1 MTFDQI
7 LQQLVDTTAGTY
19 GPFEWSAAYFRQT
32 FEIFMTSSLGRFSP
46 EIILCITIVS
56 LLKLRLFNCDRWIPP
71 YATALVGSIV
81 AVGLA
86 LYQFQ
91 TLRMS
96 AEPVVAEFFTGLMIY
111 DQFTVYF
118 RLLLL
123 IFLVLVVALTVVSGI
138 PDRDDGPDF
147 YTLLFGAAVGMMMMA
162 GANHLLILFLSIEMA
177 SVPSYAMVG
186 FLKGRR
192 PSSEASLKYVVYGA
206 GSAGVMLYGLSL
218 LTGLLGTAT
227 LISVDG
233 STPDLASRLGL
244 VLAGNT
250 AGTAAS
256 LVSNPGL
263 TILLA
268 ILMVFVGL
276 AFKLS
281 IVPFHFWCPDAFEG
295 AAAEVGGFLSVAS
308 KAGAF
313 ALLVRFCI
321 ALTGNPDPSLA
332 GLNLSLGIGLGVA
345 AAVTATFGNLAAYS
359 QKNMKRL
366 LAYST
371 IAHAGYMLMAV
382 SALVIIRG
390 ANPSGV
396 PGLTSA
402 GLDAEARRCLEALLY
417 YLAVY
422 LFMNLGAFAIVALI
436 RNQIFSEE
444 IEDYRGLAGEAPVL
458 CVCMLICLFSLVG
471 LPPLGGFWAKLEI
484 FASLFQAGRVHWF
497 MWVVLGIAAVN
508 TVFSLFYYMRVL
520 KSMFLTERPVGA
532 RSALVPFRSA
542 PGLYVVMVSVP
553 VLLLGVLAGPLS
565 QTANNVAR
573 ILLR

>member
-1 MTFDQI
+1 MSVNEIIEHALKGEILPRSVQI
-7 LQQLVDTTAGTY
+7 F
-19 GPFEWSAAYFRQT
+19 GPEIALCLTILALLFVRM
-32 FEIFMTSSLGRFSP
+32 FEIHRRLPTNLVALLGALIAFLGVFSQFMYVKGGSEIPAMMALFQAWGLTP
-46 EIILCITIVS
+46 EGVGEVG
-56 LLKLRLFNCDRWIPP
+56 P
-71 YATALVGSIV
+71 Y
-81 AVGLA
+81 
-86 LYQFQ
+86 
-91 TLRMS
+91 
-96 AEPVVAEFFTGLMIY
+96 FTGLLVH
-111 DQFTVYF
+111 DQFSVFF
-118 RLLLL
+118 RLGLCL
-123 IFLVLVVALTVVSGI
+123 FLVLMIALTVLSGI
-138 PDRDDGPDF
+138 PDSEDGQDF
-147 YTLLFGAAVGMMMMA
+147 YTLLIGSSVGMMLA
-162 GANHLLILFLSIEMA
+162 CGANHLLTLFLAVEMM
-177 SVPSYAMVG
+177 SVPSYAMVA
-186 FLKGRR
+186 FQKGRR
-192 PSSEASLKYVVYGA
+192 QASEAALKYVIYGA
-206 GSAGVMLYGLSL
+206 GAAGVMLYGLSL
-218 LTGLLGTAT
+218 VAGVLGTASMPELAAQVSTAFAGGSFVLTNPVAVT
-227 LISVDG
+227 L
-233 STPDLASRLGL
+233 ALG
-244 VLAGNT
+244 
-250 AGTAAS
+250 
-256 LVSNPGL
+256 
-263 TILLA
+263 
-268 ILMVFVGL
+268 ILMVLAGL

-281 IVPFHFWCPDAFEG
+281 LVPFHFWCPDAFEG